1 MVPLNLRQ
9 KRNLYLILSV
19 TLLSLAGVPSII
31 PILAEISEELNI
43 AKSKIGLL
51 ITVFTLPGAVL
62 APFLGMT
69 IDRWGRKKV
78 LMLALV
84 LFGISGT
91 ACFFSRSFDIILV
104 LRFFQGMGAACLG
117 IVNITL
123 IGDIYGGNQ
132 KVRAMGYNSGVMSV
146 SMALFPAAGG
156 LLASISWYYPFLI
169 PALALVVALLVYFYL
184 DNPEPLTKPGLTSY
198 LNHVLKTVLNRR
210 AIMLFVFSFATFMLL
225 FGVIMTYLPILLRN
239 EFNLSTKEIGFL
251 ISLIAISSGLAAS
264 QLNRISSIFPMRF
277 LIAFGFIAYLAGFV
291 AIPSMNGLYGLIA
304 LLVLIGIGQG
314 INLPAIFHL
323 LTDIAPAQQRGAFM
337 SVNSMA
343 IRAGQT
349 VGPVFTGLLFG
360 LWGLSWV
367 FWVGAILALLF
378 LLTFLLFLPSPA
390 HS

>member
-1 MVPLNLRQ
+1 MDPLDVRQ

-31 PILAEISEELNI
+31 PILAEMSEELNI
-43 AKSKIGLL
+43 SESKIGLM

-62 APFLGMT
+62 APFLGMI

-78 LMLALV
+78 LLLALV
-84 LFGISGT
+84 LFGVSGT
-91 ACFFSRSFDIILV
+91 ACFFLRSFDMILV
-104 LRFFQGMGAACLG
+104 LRFFQGLAAACLG

-132 KVRAMGYNSGVMSV
+132 KARAMGYNSGVMSV

-184 DNPEPLTKPGLTSY
+184 DNPEPAVKAGLTSY
-198 LNHVLKTVLNRR
+198 LNHVFRTVLNRK
-210 AIMLFVFSFATFMLL
+210 ALMLFVLSFATFMLL

-239 EFNLSTKEIGFL
+239 TFNLSSKEIGFL
-251 ISLIAISSGLAAS
+251 VSLLAIVSGLAAS
-264 QLNRISSIFPMRF
+264 QLNRISRIFPMRY
-277 LIAFGFIAYLAGFV
+277 LIGFGFISYLAGFI
-291 AIPSMNGLYGLIA
+291 AIPYMDGLYGVIA
-304 LLVLIGIGQG
+304 WLLLIGLGLG

-323 LTDIAPAQQRGAFM
+323 LTDVAPMQQRGAFM
-337 SVNSMA
+337 SINSMA

-349 VGPVFTGLLFG
+349 IGPVLSGLLFG

-367 FWVGAILALLF
+367 FWVGAILAFLF
-378 LLTFLLFLPSPA
+378 LLTFMLFLPYPA

>member
-43 AKSKIGLL
+43 SESKIGLL
-51 ITVFTLPGAVL
+51 ITVFTLPGALL
-62 APFLGMT
+62 APFLGMI

-78 LMLALV
+78 LLVALV
-84 LFGISGT
+84 LFGVCGT
-91 ACFFSRSFDIILV
+91 ACFFLRSFDMILV

-132 KVRAMGYNSGVMSV
+132 KVRVMGYNSGVMSV

-184 DNPEPLTKPGLTSY
+184 DNPEPVTKPGLTSY

-210 AIMLFVFSFATFMLL
+210 AVMLFVLSFATF
-225 FGVIMTYLPILLRN
+225 
-239 EFNLSTKEIGFL
+239 IGKPNTRQKF
-251 ISLIAISSGLAAS
+251 
-264 QLNRISSIFPMRF
+264 FCF
-277 LIAFGFIAYLAGFV
+277 C
-291 AIPSMNGLYGLIA
+291 
-304 LLVLIGIGQG
+304 
-314 INLPAIFHL
+314 
-323 LTDIAPAQQRGAFM
+323 
-337 SVNSMA
+337 
-343 IRAGQT
+343 
-349 VGPVFTGLLFG
+349 
-360 LWGLSWV
+360 
-367 FWVGAILALLF
+367 LF
-378 LLTFLLFLPSPA
+378 LKDQDD
-390 HS
+390 